1 VTIRNDRLVAVPET
15 KRIQPA
21 ERSLGDLP
29 DKVLDEIEHFF
40 RSYNV
45 AEKRVFEVIA
55 RRGPQIAAKRIEQSV
70 ANFRAGKK
78 KPPNARVRT
87 GR

>member
-1 VTIRNDRLVAVPET
+1 LVATPET
-15 KRIQPA
+15 RRIQPV
-21 ERSLGDLP
+21 ERSLDDVP

-40 RSYNV
+40 RSYNA

-55 RRGPQIAAKRIEQSV
+55 RRGPRIAAKRIEQSV
-70 ANFRAGKK
+70 ANFRAGKE
-78 KPPNARVRT
+78 KPPKVRART